1 MIETRLKGTTS
12 ILKLGDFKKSK
23 ASRKLSRKLSRKSE
37 EWIKVWILLE
47 NGSQELIQ
55 RLWYMCIYRDFQ
67 CELLKCLAP
76 LCLGW
81 SVEFSNLWEIY
92 ELHPDVFC
100 PIKRSSVTSMRI
112 TWRSIRPNVKKRS
125 LDSTKLCLVFWN
137 SRSNKCLFFCFQLV
151 GYLSFDEMKSLVL
164 IRKLENMFRN
174 FDKDKK

>member
-1 MIETRLKGTTS
+1 M
-12 ILKLGDFKKSK
+12 
-23 ASRKLSRKLSRKSE
+23 SRKLSRKSE

-125 LDSTKLCLVFWN
+125 MDSTKLCLVFSN
-137 SRSNKCLFFCFQLV
+137 NRSNKCFFLFSACMQRYIHIDCSKQFKWNTYFYVSGQR
-151 GYLSFDEMKSLVL
+151 GSFLAVL
-164 IRKLENMFRN
+164 KLL
-174 FDKDKK
+174 